1 MTSWFVRR
9 MRCRTSADP
18 MKPAPP
24 VTKIFILSTL
34 LPESSIHQG
43 RERMTIVRERT
54 RQFLEQ
60 RKALILLGRNDVSS
74 LERPWNR
81 DFGIV
86 PTDASVERWGV
97 IITDLIH
104 HDNVR
109 IQGQVPMSEPF
120 RNVQLVPCFGRQFYS
135 DMIAIRR
142 GAASQVDRY
151 VQDPSAQHADQFG
164 LGGRRR
170 LEVEPP

>member
-34 LPESSIHQG
+34 LPESWIHQW

-54 RQFLEQ
+54 RQFLEE
-60 RKALILLGRNDVSS
+60 RKALILLGGDDVSS

-81 DFGIV
+81 HVGIV

-104 HDNVR
+104 HHNVG
-109 IQGQVPMSEPF
+109 IQGQVSMSEPF
-120 RNVQLVPCFGRQFYS
+120 RNVELVPCFGRELYS
-135 DMIAIRR
+135 NMIAIRR
-142 GAASQVDRY
+142 GAASQVDRH
-151 VQDPSAQHADQFG
+151 VQDPPAQHADQFG
-164 LGGRRR
+164 LGCRRQ
-170 LEVEPP
+170 LKVEPP